1 MDNCTIHEGLRDSSG
16 EAEYCCFST
25 ADDCCAQPAQL
36 FTAAAWSFTSSPSSL
51 RTSSVSSATSS
62 ATSSTASNH
71 TGTDYKGIG
80 IGVGVG
86 ITVALAAISI
96 IGFVRRR
103 HRRRRGHHSV
113 GSSSPADS
121 IPPSRPPV
129 QERSPAAYSDHID
142 ERAIGTRTF
151 ELETMRKPLELHGS
165 EPETRDL
172 NNFTP
177 RILRPLSVDKLD

>member
-1 MDNCTIHEGLRDSSG
+1 MTNCTIHAGLRDING
-16 EAEYCCFST
+16 NAEYCCCSPE
-25 ADDCCAQPAQL
+25 DDCCDQKAQL
-36 FTAAAWSFTSSPSSL
+36 FTAAAWTFTSSP
-51 RTSSVSSATSS
+51 SSATSS

-71 TGTDYKGIG
+71 ISTGTDYKGIG

-86 ITVALAAISI
+86 VAFALAAIGI
-96 IGFVRRR
+96 IGFIWRRRRR
-103 HRRRRGHHSV
+103 HRGHRSV
-113 GSSSPADS
+113 GSSSPAES
-121 IPPSRPPV
+121 SPPFRPPV

-142 ERAIGTRTF
+142 ERAIATRTF

-172 NNFTP
+172 NTFTP

>member
-16 EAEYCCFST
+16 EAEYCCFSPT
-25 ADDCCAQPAQL
+25 YDCCAQSVQL

-51 RTSSVSSATSS
+51 RTSSVPSATSS

-86 ITVALAAISI
+86 VAVALAVVVI
-96 IGFVRRR
+96 IGLIWRRR
-103 HRRRRGHHSV
+103 RRQRGHHSV
-113 GSSSPADS
+113 GSSSPAD
-121 IPPSRPPV
+121 PTPLSRPLV
-129 QERSPAAYSDHID
+129 QERSPATYSDHVD
-142 ERAIGTRTF
+142 GRAMGTRTF

-172 NNFTP
+172 NSFTP